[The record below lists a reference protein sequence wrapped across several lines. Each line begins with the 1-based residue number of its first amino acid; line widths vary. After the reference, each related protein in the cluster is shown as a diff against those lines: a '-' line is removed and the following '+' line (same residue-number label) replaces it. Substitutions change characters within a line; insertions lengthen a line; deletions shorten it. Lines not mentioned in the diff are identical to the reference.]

1 MLLVQA
7 LLTFATYTIM
17 HMVKWHTSTFK
28 TVLTCLMSDFMTIQ
42 LEKEWNNMA
51 FGEALEEKA
60 WSKLGH
66 AIGHQFQAHQLCQ
79 MALKNTQYWIFC
91 VQLCL
96 VVDYFLRVLL
106 LFNWLDCFLPLLTTG
121 SRDIPTVKSD
131 LIQFWK
137 WKVWQWFSTGD
148 LSCT

>member
-1 MLLVQA
+1 
-7 LLTFATYTIM
+7 
-17 HMVKWHTSTFK
+17 
-28 TVLTCLMSDFMTIQ
+28 
-42 LEKEWNNMA
+42 MA
-51 FGEALEEKA
+51 FWEALEEKA

-66 AIGHQFQAHQLCQ
+66 TTGHQFQAHQLCQ

-121 SRDIPTVKSD
+121 ARDIPAVKSD

-137 WKVWQWFSTGD
+137 
-148 LSCT
+148 